1 MANKNLQGTIE
12 YYIKGQY
19 GLIKGEDGKE
29 YCFGRKAVTARA
41 KLFNGDVV
49 RFTVDQK
56 HHILASK
63 VTSYVAVRS
72 KIRKALANKG
82 YSFQSEKGGKWSI
95 IVKNGDRK
103 MVLEEYG
110 HMTLPEVAEWVKSAK
125 KLTTEDIDK
134 MFVKNDM
141 KNDNYKVGGHVVPDD
156 MAKNFGVPDDG
167 TNTPVKKS
175 LEEAASEAD
184 VKVDTEIIHVHRY
197 FA

>member
-1 MANKNLQGTIE
+1 MASKNLQGTIE

-29 YCFGRKAVTARA
+29 YCFGKNAVTARA
-41 KLFNGDVV
+41 KLFNGDIV

-82 YSFQSEKGGKWSI
+82 YNFQSEKGGKWSI
-95 IVKNGDRK
+95 IVKSGDRK
-103 MVLEEYG
+103 IVLEEYG
-110 HMTLPEVAEWVKSAK
+110 HMTLTEVAKWVESAK
-125 KLTTEDIDK
+125 KLTKEDITE
-134 MFVKNDM
+134 MFEQNNVKNDS
-141 KNDNYKVGGHVVPDD
+141 YKVCGHVVSNE
-156 MAKNFGVPDDG
+156 MAKYFGGAVEDDVESAG
-167 TNTPVKKS
+167 PIKS
-175 LEEAASEAD
+175 LEKAETQEDAE
-184 VKVDTEIIHVHRY
+184 KIHIRRV

>member
-56 HHILASK
+56 HHILALK

-82 YSFQSEKGGKWSI
+82 YSFQSEKGGKWSV
-95 IVKNGDRK
+95 IVKSGDRK
-103 MVLEEYG
+103 LVLKEYG
-110 HMTLPEVAEWVKSAK
+110 HMTLQSSFFTLLFSVFFSNILSISSLFNCFAVLTHSA
-125 KLTTEDIDK
+125 TSRI
-134 MFVKNDM
+134 
-141 KNDNYKVGGHVVPDD
+141 
-156 MAKNFGVPDDG
+156 
-167 TNTPVKKS
+167 
-175 LEEAASEAD
+175 EAISD
-184 VKVDTEIIHVHRY
+184 WCLLRRTV
-197 FA
+197 

>member
-1 MANKNLQGTIE
+1 MASKNLQGTIE

-29 YCFGRKAVTARA
+29 YCFGKNAVTARA
-41 KLFNGDVV
+41 KLFNGDIV

-95 IVKNGDRK
+95 IVKSGDRK
-103 MVLEEYG
+103 LVLEEYG
-110 HMTLPEVAEWVKSAK
+110 HMTLPEVAKWIESAK
-125 KLTTEDIDK
+125 KLNKEDIDK
-134 MFVKNDM
+134 MFEKNTE
-141 KNDNYKVGGHVVPDD
+141 KSK
-156 MAKNFGVPDDG
+156 
-167 TNTPVKKS
+167 VKK
-175 LEEAASEAD
+175 
-184 VKVDTEIIHVHRY
+184 
-197 FA
+197 